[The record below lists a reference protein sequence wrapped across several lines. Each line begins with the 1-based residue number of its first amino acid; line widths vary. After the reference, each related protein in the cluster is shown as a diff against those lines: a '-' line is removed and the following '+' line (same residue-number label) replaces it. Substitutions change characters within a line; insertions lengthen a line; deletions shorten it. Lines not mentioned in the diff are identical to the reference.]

1 MSLQSVAQ
9 KPRLGGGRDFPR
21 TGTDLL
27 AGIAAGRAPAY
38 YGPVPTGFVEMDR
51 AFGGGLFPE
60 DLAILLGRQSVG
72 KTIVIVQIMRHVA
85 LWARDSGSK
94 VLPIVMSYEHSDVS
108 LWIRLLI
115 TETYIQTGE
124 YLPYSTVALALSNA
138 RRAVNPVA
146 PRTVTEEILRRLPG
160 AGRKAGAFI
169 AGYSDFFSIY
179 SASRLYTTLDDL
191 ELIAHTFL
199 EEGILPFF
207 IIDYLQVMPPPVKIL
222 AGAKLAELG
231 TLAAMYNVG
240 GLKDLAKHCGLPV
253 LAVSAVD
260 NGALAAQGDVHFTDA
275 LGPEIVKYAADL
287 GIAINRVEDPGDDGN
302 CEIIFSIEKN
312 RDRGPAGTLHRHRS
326 PGGAF
331 YIEPQ
336 AIDVIRA

>member
-1 MSLQSVAQ
+1 MAVQKGVQ
-9 KPRLGGGRDFPR
+9 KPRLGGGRDFPG

-27 AGIAAGRAPAY
+27 AGIAAGKAPAY

-72 KTIVIVQIMRHVA
+72 KTIAIVQIMRHVA
-85 LWARDSGSK
+85 LWARDTGSR
-94 VLPIVMSYEHSDVS
+94 VLPIVMSYEHSDIS

-115 TETYIQTGE
+115 AETYIQTGE
-124 YLPYSTVALALSNA
+124 RLPYSEVALAVSNA
-138 RRAVNPVA
+138 RRAANAAASREVM
-146 PRTVTEEILRRLPG
+146 EEILRRLPD
-160 AGRKAGAFI
+160 AGRRACAFI

-179 SASRLYTTLDDL
+179 SASRVYTTLDDL
-191 ELIAHTFL
+191 ELIASAFL
-199 EEGILPFF
+199 EDGLLPFF

-231 TLAAMYNVG
+231 TLATLYNVG
-240 GLKDLAKHCGLPV
+240 GLKDLAKRCGLPV
-253 LAVSAVD
+253 LAVSAVG
-260 NGALAAQGDVHFTDA
+260 NGALAAEGDVHFTDA

-287 GIAINRVEDPGDDGN
+287 GIAINGGGDHGKH
-302 CEIIFSIEKN
+302 EVIFSIEKN

-336 AIDVIRA
+336 AFEVMGR

>member
-1 MSLQSVAQ
+1 MSVQNVAQ
-9 KPRLGGGRDFPR
+9 KPRLGGGRDFPG

-27 AGIAAGRAPAY
+27 AGIAAMRAPAY
-38 YGPVPTGFVEMDR
+38 YGPVPTGFIEMDR
-51 AFGGGLFPE
+51 AFGGGIFPE

-94 VLPIVMSYEHSDVS
+94 VLPIVLSYEHSDLS

-115 TETYIQTGE
+115 AETYIRTGQR
-124 YLPYSTVALALSNA
+124 LPYSEVALAISNA
-138 RRAVNPVA
+138 RRAVNATA
-146 PRTVTEEILRRLPG
+146 PRGVTEELLRRLPD
-160 AGRKAGAFI
+160 AGRRACAFI

-191 ELIAHTFL
+191 ELIAGVFL
-199 EEGILPFF
+199 EEEILPFF

-222 AGAKLAELG
+222 AGAKLSELG
-231 TLAAMYNVG
+231 TLATLYNVG
-240 GLKDLAKHCGLPV
+240 GLKDLAKRCGLPV

-260 NGALAAQGDVHFTDA
+260 NGALAADGDVHFTDA

-287 GIAINRVEDPGDDGN
+287 GIAINRGGGDDSDGDPA
-302 CEIIFSIEKN
+302 ITFSIEKN

-326 PGGAF
+326 PGGTF
-331 YIEPQ
+331 YIDPQ
-336 AIDVIRA
+336 AFEVIDG